1 LIQAEF
7 SGLKQCPYIDYI
19 KQRKGVFD
27 MKIRLTLTEEVL
39 GSSPNKE
46 DIYREFIA
54 SKAPDA
60 ATIEDEVAAI
70 GVDSVMDGKKTV
82 FPRNE
87 DGVPCLYDYQVRGFF
102 KEAFAALA
110 KAGKAGYQGGQ
121 HCANLKAYK
130 KTVDQQLFVVPR
142 MIPYQ
147 YGSQEVGSCVRPLRA
162 DTAQGTRVALA
173 SSETVPAGAFVE
185 FETIEILPELEDC
198 IKEALEYGQFHG
210 LGQWR
215 NSGKG
220 AFTYEILEENNIEWV
235 KKAPAKKAAS
245 KKQPDEP
252 AESAESEA
260 DVPEAESAEAPK
272 KTRRKR
278 TAKKTESES

>member
-1 LIQAEF
+1 
-7 SGLKQCPYIDYI
+7 
-19 KQRKGVFD
+19 

-82 FPRNE
+82 FPRND
-87 DGVPCLYDYQVRGFF
+87 DGIPCLYDYQVRGFF

-121 HCANLKAYK
+121 HCAGLKAYK
-130 KTVDQQLFVVPR
+130 KSVDQLLFVTPR

-147 YGSQEVGSCVRPLRA
+147 FESQEVGACVRPLRA
-162 DTAQGTRVALA
+162 ETMQGTRVALA
-173 SSETVPAGAFVE
+173 SSETVPTGAFVE
-185 FETIEILPELEDC
+185 FETIELLPELEDC
-198 IKEALEYGQFHG
+198 IKEALEYGRFHG

-235 KKAPAKKAAS
+235 KKAPAKKGAS
-245 KKQPDEP
+245 KKQTDEP
-252 AESAESEA
+252 AESEAEES
-260 DVPEAESAEAPK
+260 EAESAEAPK

-278 TAKKTESES
+278 TTKKAETEAES